1 MYVASFHSIFSENAL
16 ILSKRLNIEF
26 KQEFTPA
33 NDDIVIVFGAHEVA
47 DKLVA
52 IQAQFTVKYIIIQT
66 EQFYGKAFDN
76 KYYLELL
83 ENNAALDWS
92 KENIK
97 RIKKQMP
104 NTKFYGLYF
113 YDCFIQEE
121 LPAFDSRPIDFF
133 FCGSKNPMRE
143 TALNNFKIDNE
154 DYNIEIDYSYSY
166 VNQGD
171 LTEKLKQVKYVIN
184 IPFYKDNVLETQRIN
199 KALSMGCRV
208 ISLPSIDNHLN
219 QLYKDFV
226 YFVPTLSDFSLLFE
240 LDAKKTHLNMIESFG
255 AYNIQTCLNGILTAE
270 KKLKELMPKNEIVN
284 GDSQV

>member
-1 MYVASFHSIFSENAL
+1 MYIVSFHSIFSENAL

-26 KQEFTPA
+26 TQEFTPKEG
-33 NDDIVIVFGAHEVA
+33 DVVIVFGAHEVA

-52 IQAQFTVKYIIIQT
+52 IQQQVKLHYIIIQT

-83 ENNAALDWS
+83 ENNALLDWS

-97 RIKKQMP
+97 RIKKQIP
-104 NTKFYGLYF
+104 DAKFYGQYF

-121 LPAFDSRPIDFF
+121 LPAFESRPIDFF
-133 FCGSKNPMRE
+133 FCGSHNPARE
-143 TALNNFKIDNE
+143 AMLLQFKKENE
-154 DYNIEIDYSYSY
+154 EYNVEIDFSYSY
-166 VNQGD
+166 VNQGEY
-171 LTEKLKQVKYVIN
+171 TEKLKNVKYVIN

-219 QLYKDFV
+219 QLYKEYV
-226 YFVPTLSDFSLLFE
+226 YFVPTLNEFSLLFE
-240 LDAKKTHLNMIESFG
+240 QEPKKTYLNMVEAFG
-255 AYNIQTCLNGILTAE
+255 AYHIQTSLNSILTAE
-270 KKLKELMPKNEIVN
+270 KKLKEKIPANEVVN
-284 GDSQV
+284 GDPSV